1 MSSPPDPSTPVGRR
15 VRKRARSPS
24 VAQSSPLGA
33 SAAPRRVAQA
43 HGTTRNSSP
52 DSTLPPSSPLPV
64 LYDTDDE
71 RDVDE
76 SEIPEDLPPQA
87 VDEDDDEGE
96 DLFAEGLEECAL
108 FGSVPQP
115 RPHTAHLRFP

>member
-1 MSSPPDPSTPVGRR
+1 MSSPPDPSTPVRPR

-24 VAQSSPLGA
+24 VAQSSPLAAA

-43 HGTTRNSSP
+43 RGATRNSSP

-64 LYDTDDE
+64 LYDTDDD

-76 SEIPEDLPPQA
+76 SEIPDDLPPQA

-96 DLFAEGLEECAL
+96 NLFDDENLEACVFRISA
-108 FGSVPQP
+108 
-115 RPHTAHLRFP
+115 